1 MNSSLTSRIRS
12 VAVFCGSR
20 FGNDPAYRDASTMLG
35 AGIAAA
41 GWRLVYGGGRVG
53 LMGVVADAV
62 LAGGGSVFGV
72 IPDFL
77 QRREVAHDGAV
88 DLVRTETMHERK
100 TMMYDAADAF
110 VTMPGGLGTF
120 DETIEVTTWRQLGLH
135 NKPVLVCDVLGWAQ
149 PYLAAMNGAIAQGFA
164 DPSTADLYEV
174 LPDVSS
180 VLARLSALSLP
191 SVGSPERL

>member
-1 MNSSLTSRIRS
+1 MNSSPTSPIRS

-20 FGNDPAYRDASTMLG
+20 FGNDPAYREAAEALG
-35 AGIAAA
+35 TGIAAA
-41 GWRLVYGGGRVG
+41 GWQLVYGGGRVG

-77 QRREVAHDGAV
+77 QRREVAHGGAV

-100 TMMYDAADAF
+100 TLMFDAADAF

-120 DETIEVTTWRQLGLH
+120 DETIEITTWRQLGLH
-135 NKPVLVCDVLGWAQ
+135 DKAIIICDVLGWAQ
-149 PYLAAMNGAIAQGFA
+149 PYLAALNGAIHQGFA
-164 DPSTADLYEV
+164 DPSSARLYEV

-180 VLARLSALSLP
+180 VLAHLSALSRP
-191 SVGSPERL
+191 NVGSPERV